1 MSSPKNFHLLDLSR
15 FIAAMAVLFWHYQHF
30 YMIEGVS
37 FIRQEQP
44 FYNVFSLLYNYGNIA
59 VQYFWVLSGFVFFF
73 TYSKKISLGKTLP
86 SDYIKNRI
94 ARLYPLHILT
104 LIITTVVAYYFNE
117 KNGYYFVYSFN
128 DLKHFILNVFLISH
142 WGLQDGWS
150 YNAPIW
156 SVSVEIFSYIVF
168 YLYCKFIKLDSIQL
182 IVTLA
187 LITALNS
194 YIKSDLLN
202 CLYYFFIGGLTY
214 HVYNLI
220 LSCRKDRLKIITL
233 TLLGFALA
241 STSPYGLEFALL
253 TLFLALLQSHNVD
266 YGKKYKNLGDLSF
279 GMYLWHYPIQLFF
292 VCFVSQEYDFY
303 QSKITIITFVTIT
316 IISSAI
322 SFKYYE
328 KPAKIK
334 IRNSFR

>member
-156 SVSVEIFSYIVF
+156 SVSVEIFHI
-168 YLYCKFIKLDSIQL
+168 
-182 IVTLA
+182 
-187 LITALNS
+187 
-194 YIKSDLLN
+194 
-202 CLYYFFIGGLTY
+202 
-214 HVYNLI
+214 
-220 LSCRKDRLKIITL
+220 
-233 TLLGFALA
+233 
-241 STSPYGLEFALL
+241 
-253 TLFLALLQSHNVD
+253 
-266 YGKKYKNLGDLSF
+266 
-279 GMYLWHYPIQLFF
+279 
-292 VCFVSQEYDFY
+292 
-303 QSKITIITFVTIT
+303 
-316 IISSAI
+316 
-322 SFKYYE
+322 
-328 KPAKIK
+328 
-334 IRNSFR
+334 